1 MRSRITKRLVGKARL
16 SDGHDFDAEV
26 EFQLLHTSAEIGR
39 LDNPEQVL
47 VKAAD
52 DIITGRLELP
62 AGLPIPAGQTMT
74 LTSEDGTKFRVVT
87 GFNGKVTG
95 TGSFFR

>member
-39 LDNPEQVL
+39 LDNPKPVL
-47 VKAAD
+47 VEAAG
-52 DIITGRLELP
+52 DIVTGRLKLP

-74 LTSEDGTKFRVVT
+74 LTSEDGTKLRVIT

-95 TGSFFR
+95 SFFR

>member
-1 MRSRITKRLVGKARL
+1 MGRRITRRLQGKARL
-16 SDGHDFDAEV
+16 SDGHDFNTEV
-26 EFQLLHTSAEIGR
+26 EFQLLHTSAEIGCV
-39 LDNPEQVL
+39 DNPKPIL
-47 VKAAD
+47 LKAAD

-62 AGLPIPAGQTMT
+62 AGSPIPAGQTMT
-74 LTSEDGTKFRVVT
+74 LTSEDGTKLRVIT